1 MGKPE
6 KIDASAELKG
16 EGAKAFWQLVKFIFV
31 SLIAFAVQIV
41 TVNLFKVWLSGKI
54 GEITGSFAVIFSEQ
68 AMGKGN
74 TNWGYVLAFFLSNL
88 IANIVGYFINR
99 KKTFKSDT
107 NLTSSLTIYFAV
119 LLTLIVFNS
128 WFQGVVANRMN
139 MAAASLGNGFG
150 TMLGKADITIAAMAA
165 GLIQTIVL
173 FPLEKFVLLKEKK
186 ENKTIPAEQK
196 KAELT

>member
-6 KIDASAELKG
+6 KNGAAEPKS
-16 EGAKAFWQLVKFIFV
+16 EGAKTFWQLVKFILV

-41 TVNLFKVWLSGKI
+41 TVNLFKIVLSGKI
-54 GEITGSFAVIFSEQ
+54 GEITGFFAVIFSER
-68 AMGKGN
+68 AMGRGN

-99 KKTFKSDT
+99 KKTFNSDT
-107 NLTSSLTIYFAV
+107 NLKSSLSVYFAV

-128 WFQGVVANRMN
+128 WFQGVVANWVDI
-139 MAAASLGNGFG
+139 AAASLGGGFG
-150 TMLGKADITIAAMAA
+150 SMLGKSDATIAAMAA
-165 GLIQTIVL
+165 GIIQTIVL

-186 ENKTIPAEQK
+186 ENNHAPGEREKE
-196 KAELT
+196 ELT

>member
-6 KIDASAELKG
+6 KNGAAEPKS
-16 EGAKAFWQLVKFIFV
+16 EGAKTFWQLVKFILV

-41 TVNLFKVWLSGKI
+41 TVNLFKIVLSGKI
-54 GEITGSFAVIFSEQ
+54 GEITGFFAVIFSER
-68 AMGKGN
+68 AMGRGN

-99 KKTFKSDT
+99 KKTFNSDT
-107 NLTSSLTIYFAV
+107 NLKSSLSVYFAV

-128 WFQGVVANRMN
+128 WFQGVVANWVDI
-139 MAAASLGNGFG
+139 AAASLGGGFG
-150 TMLGKADITIAAMAA
+150 SMLGKSDATIAAMAA
-165 GLIQTIVL
+165 GIIQTIVL

-186 ENKTIPAEQK
+186 ENNHAPGERK
-196 KAELT
+196 KRN